1 MALQVQDT
9 TRKFTFKQ
17 KAATITLE
25 DPSPAM
31 TPNQVMAFYADAYPE
46 LTTAKVEGPAHETAP
61 DGSAVAAYTFSSSIG
76 TKG

>member
-17 KAATITLE
+17 KSGELALE

-31 TPNQVMAFYADAYPE
+31 TPAQVMDFYASAYPE
-46 LTTAKVEGPAHETAP
+46 LTTAKVEGPVSETAP
-61 DGSAVAAYTFSSSIG
+61 DGSSVAAYTFSTSIG